1 MSNAI
6 KFLNSRQIRNNIKQA
21 LERPAV
27 VLCRRAWE
35 SGYRSGM
42 KLTNSRVLARKQAR
56 DASLLALPQLSGNQ
70 DIRDFIACVAFAL
83 AAGVFKKETCM
94 KLLDAAELA
103 RYTMP
108 PNQRVQ

>member
-1 MSNAI
+1 
-6 KFLNSRQIRNNIKQA
+6 
-21 LERPAV
+21 
-27 VLCRRAWE
+27 
-35 SGYRSGM
+35 
-42 KLTNSRVLARKQAR
+42 
-56 DASLLALPQLSGNQ
+56 LPQLSGNQ